1 MKKAHSL
8 RYWIAFPLISLFLA
22 GCSQGAAG
30 MGPTPTPLPTP
41 IRTTYVVQ
49 RGDIVID
56 AKLAGQV
63 EPVAISSVTFPMEG
77 HVAHVYVQPN
87 EKVTKGQLL
96 ADLTELA
103 DLVKRAEEI
112 RRAVRK
118 AEIDLEIEQ
127 QLLAK
132 YKAEGMPAY
141 DIRIQQLKVELA
153 EIALQETLN
162 QYGLKD
168 TTNSLAEI
176 EAQLDQARVYA
187 PVDGL
192 IVSVTAPGRV
202 VTKDTV
208 VFVIGDPNQLEVVA
222 VPDRSRATEQF
233 KQMFEGMPASV
244 TLDAKPEITLTGKVV
259 ELPSPYGRGPSSDA
273 IVRIVIDQA
282 PSLETYQ
289 SGDKVTVTIELA
301 NKKGVLWLPPAAVHQ
316 VGGRTFVIAD
326 SGNGP
331 QRIEVEIGV
340 QTQDKVEILS
350 GLKEGQV
357 VIGL

>member
-1 MKKAHSL
+1 
-8 RYWIAFPLISLFLA
+8 
-22 GCSQGAAG
+22 
-30 MGPTPTPLPTP
+30 
-41 IRTTYVVQ
+41 
-49 RGDIVID
+49 
-56 AKLAGQV
+56 
-63 EPVAISSVTFPMEG
+63 MEG

>member
-1 MKKAHSL
+1 
-8 RYWIAFPLISLFLA
+8 
-22 GCSQGAAG
+22 
-30 MGPTPTPLPTP
+30 
-41 IRTTYVVQ
+41 
-49 RGDIVID
+49 
-56 AKLAGQV
+56 
-63 EPVAISSVTFPMEG
+63 
-77 HVAHVYVQPN
+77 
-87 EKVTKGQLL
+87 
-96 ADLTELA
+96 
-103 DLVKRAEEI
+103 
-112 RRAVRK
+112 
-118 AEIDLEIEQ
+118 
-127 QLLAK
+127 
-132 YKAEGMPAY
+132 MPAY

-153 EIALQETLN
+153 EIALEETLG

-176 EAQLDQARVYA
+176 ESQLDLARVYA

-202 VTKDTV
+202 VTTDTV

-222 VPDRSRATEQF
+222 VPDRGRATEQF

-244 TLDAKPEITLTGKVV
+244 TLDAKPEIKLTGKVV

-289 SGDKVTVTIELA
+289 SGDKVTVMIELA

-316 VGGRTFVIAD
+316 VGGRTFVISD
-326 SGNGP
+326 GGNGP